1 MNEDTMNME
10 IRKFLKNVGINSQRN
25 IEQAVQKALADGRLQ
40 GNETLSVKMTLEL
53 ADLSINDSIEGQIR
67 LE

>member
-10 IRKFLKNVGINSQRN
+10 IRKFLKNVGITSQRN
-25 IEQAVQKALADGRLQ
+25 IEQVVHKALADGRLQ
-40 GNETLSVKMTLEL
+40 GNETLAVKMTLEL
-53 ADLSINDSIEGQIR
+53 SGLGIKDSIEGQIR

>member
-10 IRKFLKNVGINSQRN
+10 IRRFLKNVGITSQRN

-40 GNETLSVKMTLEL
+40 GDEMLAVKMTLEI
-53 ADLSINDSIEGQIR
+53 ADLAINDSIEGQRR